1 MADKFEYSDVLDHK
15 YECFTGNYPEGYEI
29 GLHWHYFMEI
39 LLMIEG
45 KMEMQIGNTC
55 IVAGAGE
62 VIVLLPSVMHSL
74 KIVSK
79 NAEYYGIKFKP
90 GNQYEHQSQQG
101 MKWTEL
107 ALFKM
112 AVTGNTVRAHFPVS
126 IVDRTDIKNMMNIA
140 MKEMDRRESG
150 YISAISAAVHIIL
163 TDIIRVWEEEGLT
176 FDNLEATHAETLS
189 VEALPAYIDENIS
202 EELRVE
208 DLARICNLSYS
219 GFSKKFIKMFGR
231 PCKNYIEMIRI
242 RKVAQLLKDTKDDL
256 STISQETGFSDAS
269 HMIRCFKKEY
279 GLTPKKYRDT
289 V

>member
-39 LLMIEG
+39 LLMIKG
-45 KMEMQIGNTC
+45 KMEMQIGNTM
-55 IVAGAGE
+55 ITAKAGE

-74 KIVSK
+74 KIVSES
-79 NAEYYGIKFKP
+79 AEYYGIKFKP
-90 GNQYEHQSQQG
+90 GNQYEQQTQQG

-112 AVTGNTVRAHFPVS
+112 AVTEKNVRAHFPVS
-126 IVDRTDIKNMMNIA
+126 KVKDTNIKYMMNLA
-140 MKEMDRRESG
+140 MKEMQSQESG
-150 YISAISAAVHIIL
+150 YISTISAAVHIIL
-163 TDIIRVWEEEGLT
+163 TDIIRIWQEEGLT
-176 FDNLEATHAETLS
+176 LDNLDSPMMETLS
-189 VEALPAYIDENIS
+189 IEALPAYIDENIS

-208 DLARICNLSYS
+208 DLAGICNLSYS

-231 PCKNYIEMIRI
+231 PCKNYIELIRV
-242 RKVAQLLKDTKDDL
+242 RKVAQLLKDTKEDL

-279 GLTPKKYRDT
+279 GITPKKYRDT
-289 V
+289 K